1 MTSSVQCN
9 EPRSVQ
15 TRERKKVMMPG
26 RSPDENEQ
34 DGTSSGQLVQPLNS
48 CRQKHGKKLKMT
60 KIDWKKLF
68 VEQGVW

>member
-1 MTSSVQCN
+1 
-9 EPRSVQ
+9 
-15 TRERKKVMMPG
+15 MPG